1 MTGQLN
7 RPFIH
12 TQIPQDSLES
22 HINLI
27 CMFWDSRWKSENQE
41 NSRRHRKSTQTA
53 NIIGAV
59 VIAVVSQQE
68 NLGFKS
74 PKT

>member
-7 RPFIH
+7 RPFTH

-27 CMFWDSRWKSENQE
+27 CMFLDSRWKSENQE
-41 NSRRHRKSTQTA
+41 NSCRHRKSIQTA
-53 NIIGAV
+53 NIVGAI
-59 VIAVVSQQE
+59 VIAVVLQQE
-68 NLGFKS
+68 DLGFKS

>member
-22 HINLI
+22 QINLI
-27 CMFWDSRWKSENQE
+27 CMFLDSRWKPENQE
-41 NSRRHRKSTQTA
+41 SSCRHRKSIQTA
-53 NIIGAV
+53 NIIGA
-59 VIAVVSQQE
+59 IASAVVSQQE
-68 NLGFKS
+68 DSGFKS